1 MFKLIK
7 YQFGRKI
14 VVVITRRSNKR
25 GGRKA
30 GFHCLSN
37 AGYKKYLYNTGRTIK
52 TLWGNWRNIMQEKVI
67 DQAFVIFFFRGRATG
82 KGKKRRRHTVPHDLR
97 LKRSCS
103 LKIPP
108 SPLLLIVGK
117 RPKILGQ
124 FTNKTAKTS
133 YRVKSKTDSTA
144 MRLYQYNLY

>member
-1 MFKLIK
+1 
-7 YQFGRKI
+7 
-14 VVVITRRSNKR
+14 
-25 GGRKA
+25 
-30 GFHCLSN
+30 
-37 AGYKKYLYNTGRTIK
+37 
-52 TLWGNWRNIMQEKVI
+52 MQEKVI

-144 MRLYQYNLY
+144 MRLYQYNLYQVFNIISQLYSQVVSRVADLTVTHAWQINSLVAPQDTQTHNSLWKLNYKRARLSS